1 MDEESEAVFTVT
13 NFPRLGCP
21 NFCWPIAHPSP
32 HGNVSQSLFYP
43 DECIN
48 PHPRFPN
55 LTRNIRLR
63 RGKKVHGYA
72 RFQYAE
78 VFNGYSHII
87 NNTYTGRN

>member
-78 VFNGYSHII
+78 VF
-87 NNTYTGRN
+87 